1 MRRRKGAGRAVMA
14 AAELVSRR
22 QGASTY
28 ESTAK
33 LNRLALALRLSERA
47 VVAPV
52 LFKLFLSETV
62 KCQCRH
68 VAFEARS
75 DHVPRTM
82 RAAPAG
88 EVITVDPDHAFVHTS
103 LPFACVWDW
112 GSGATG
118 GTHQCTS
125 AEGEL
130 LPVATSNF
138 PQSLR
143 EAK

>member
-1 MRRRKGAGRAVMA
+1 MW
-14 AAELVSRR
+14 
-22 QGASTY
+22 
-28 ESTAK
+28 
-33 LNRLALALRLSERA
+33 LSARA

-52 LFKLFLSETV
+52 LFKSFLSETV
-62 KCQCRH
+62 KCQCGH
-68 VAFEARS
+68 GAFEARS
-75 DHVPRTM
+75 GHVPGAVG
-82 RAAPAG
+82 AAPAG
-88 EVITVDPDHAFVHTS
+88 EVIAVNPDQAFVHTS